1 MKSVLKKDHRR
12 SKVARKISGALILA
26 ATALLAVESP
36 SSAASDVYLSAP
48 KNDAAHPYVY
58 HNTFPD
64 GVGDFVSSKEVGGD
78 VFAPGLQVGDKF
90 PIEVKIQDENNKEHT
105 IASFTE
111 KGPII
116 LVLALVSAP
125 EVMDQVA
132 EFQKFVK
139 ANKPQGQIILV
150 NVGQFGSSLQPKTPM
165 SDNGRTIKVAAKEY
179 GLTLPF
185 YWVDNDIY
193 SPTGFTNLLRARDL
207 PAVYVIGKDSK
218 IIREFKSAHKKWAP
232 NDLATNP

>member
-1 MKSVLKKDHRR
+1 VLLLGL
-12 SKVARKISGALILA
+12 VATL
-26 ATALLAVESP
+26 TAWVP
-36 SSAASDVYLSAP
+36 SRAASDVYLSAP

-58 HNTFPD
+58 HNTFPE

-90 PIEVKIQDENNKEHT
+90 PLEIKIQDENNKEHT
-105 IASFTE
+105 LASFAE

-116 LVLALVSAP
+116 LMLALVSAP
-125 EVMDQVA
+125 EVMDRVT

-139 ANKPQGQIILV
+139 ASKPEGQIIIV

-165 SDNGRTIKVAAKEY
+165 ADNGRTIKIAAKEY
-179 GLTLPF
+179 GVTLPF

-207 PAVYVIGKDSK
+207 PTVYVIGKDSK
-218 IIREFKSAHKKWAP
+218 IIREFRSAHTKWAP
-232 NDLATNP
+232 NDLATNQ

>member
-1 MKSVLKKDHRR
+1 MKSVLMKCGRPGKMAGKTSLVLLSSVIASLVVGVP
-12 SKVARKISGALILA
+12 SK
-26 ATALLAVESP
+26 
-36 SSAASDVYLSAP
+36 AASDVYLSAP
-48 KNDAAHPYVY
+48 KADAAHPYVY
-58 HNTFPD
+58 HNTFPK

-90 PIEVKIQDENNKEHT
+90 PLEIKIQDENNHEHT
-105 IASFTE
+105 LASFAE

-116 LVLALVSAP
+116 LMLALVSAP

-139 ANKPQGQIILV
+139 ASKPKAQIIIV

-165 SDNGRTIKVAAKEY
+165 ADNGRTIKVAAKEY

-207 PAVYVIGKDSK
+207 PTVYVIGKDGK
-218 IIREFKSAHKKWAP
+218 IIREFRSAHTKWAP
-232 NDLATNP
+232 NDLATSQ